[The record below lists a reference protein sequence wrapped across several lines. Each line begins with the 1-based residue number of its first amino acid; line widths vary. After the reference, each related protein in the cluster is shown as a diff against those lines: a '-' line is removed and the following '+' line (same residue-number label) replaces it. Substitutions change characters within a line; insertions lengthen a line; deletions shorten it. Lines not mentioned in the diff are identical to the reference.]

1 MIIAAAAIILCSL
14 ATLVFSTLTYSLRD
28 FSRARL
34 TALLEEADKARWIEP
49 TIEHTNDLIFV
60 TAVGRLVFNILML
73 LSVMRAFHHGSLW
86 VQYLASFAIT
96 GIMHLFFSVAIPH
109 AVSQHAGEAFIATF
123 APFLHGLRYVLLP
136 VTRVMHW
143 IDALVAR
150 IAGTT
155 HAQQEQIEQ
164 DIVSVVEEGVKEGV
178 VDEQEREMIESVI
191 EFRDTQVGQIM
202 TARPEIVAIEIHATL
217 ETVKQT
223 LEESGHSRLPVYD
236 GTLDHVI
243 GMLYARDLLKHL
255 GEPPEKFNIRSAMR
269 PAIFVPETKALRDLL
284 REFRMQKV
292 HIGIVL
298 DEYGG
303 TAGLVTIE
311 DILEELVGEITDEHE
326 PVEPKM
332 VRKIDDHTFEADARL
347 SIEDANSQMGL
358 DIPTEDGTET
368 IGGFVSITLGQI
380 PAKGAVMVHDNVRY
394 TVIDAQPQRV
404 NRLKIERIA
413 QASPVGASAG

>member
-1 MIIAAAAIILCSL
+1 MLITAVIILFSL
-14 ATLVFSTLTYSLRD
+14 ATLFFSTLTYSLRD

-34 TALLEEADKARWIEP
+34 SDLMEEAGRPQWIEP
-49 TIEHTNDLIFV
+49 TMEHTNDLIFV
-60 TAVGRLVFNILML
+60 TAIGRLVFNILL
-73 LSVMRAFHHGSLW
+73 LLGVMRAFHYGNIW
-86 VQYLASFAIT
+86 VQYLSSFGIT
-96 GIMHLFFSVAIPH
+96 GLIHLFFSVAIPH
-109 AVSQHAGEAFIATF
+109 ALSRHAGEEFIA
-123 APFLHGLRYVLLP
+123 ASAGFLHGMRLVLLP
-136 VTRVMHW
+136 VTRIMQGV
-143 IDALVAR
+143 DTLVAR
-150 IAGTT
+150 ITGTQQM
-155 HAQQEQIEQ
+155 QQEQIEQ

-202 TARPEIVAIEIHATL
+202 TARPEMVAVEIHSTL
-217 ETVKQT
+217 EEVKRT

-243 GMLYARDLLKHL
+243 GVLYARDLLKHL

-269 PAIFVPETKALRDLL
+269 PAAFVPETKALRDLL

-326 PVEPKM
+326 PAEPLM
-332 VRKIDDHTFEADARL
+332 IRKIDDHSFEADARVTL
-347 SIEDANSQMGL
+347 EEANEQMGL
-358 DIPTEDGTET
+358 NIPTEDGTET
-368 IGGFVSITLGQI
+368 LGGFVSITLGQI
-380 PAKGAVMVHDNVRY
+380 PTKGTVMVHDNIRY
-394 TVIDAQPQRV
+394 TVVDAQPQRI
-404 NRLKIERIA
+404 NRLKVERVA
-413 QASPVGASAG
+413 QPQEVGA